1 MNNRIKDSVYIN
13 IQEELIVANSSL
25 QYYWIYMHNDET
37 DLFILLHKE
46 VNSTNIL
53 YNNIWISILKRRI
66 VNNLGV
72 FPNRTIMVQIFI
84 SV

>member
-37 DLFILLHKE
+37 DLFTLLHKE
-46 VNSTNIL
+46 VQYS
-53 YNNIWISILKRRI
+53 
-66 VNNLGV
+66 
-72 FPNRTIMVQIFI
+72 VQ
-84 SV
+84 

>member
-13 IQEELIVANSSL
+13 VQEQLIAANSSL

-53 YNNIWISILKRRI
+53 YNNI
-66 VNNLGV
+66 
-72 FPNRTIMVQIFI
+72 
-84 SV
+84 